1 MDILHITGI
10 QAFDAFFTIPIYFSI
25 VFGALFGA
33 GVLLKGH

>member
-1 MDILHITGI
+1 MECLHVLGI
-10 QAFDAFFTIPIYFSI
+10 QSFDCFISIPIYFSI